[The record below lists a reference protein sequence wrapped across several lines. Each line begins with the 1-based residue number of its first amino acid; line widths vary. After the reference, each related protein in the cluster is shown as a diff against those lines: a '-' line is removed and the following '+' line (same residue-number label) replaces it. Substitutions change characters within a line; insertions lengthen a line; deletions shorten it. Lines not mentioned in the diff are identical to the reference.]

1 MGRSSPAAA
10 LLDGPALKART
21 AGELRGCV
29 SVKVFCSVG
38 GGRSSVNS
46 SLGCKVRFCPR
57 SAAGAGRAGRG
68 RSVPVSRAAGHPEG
82 WSSPEPPSPRVLH
95 EQGKLVTYY

>member
-10 LLDGPALKART
+10 LLEGPALKART

-29 SVKVFCSVG
+29 SAKVF
-38 GGRSSVNS
+38 RSANS
-46 SLGCKVRFCPR
+46 SPGCKVRFCPR

-68 RSVPVSRAAGHPEG
+68 RSVRVSRAAGRPEG
-82 WSSPEPPSPRVLH
+82 WSSPEPPSPRVLRK
-95 EQGKLVTYY
+95 QGKWVTYY